1 MPRSAPA
8 TPHKTPAPAADRT
21 TLRRCRSRLTS
32 LTHQTTSSLP
42 RRGAWRAAA
51 YSPSCTCT
59 NTSASCVPAV
69 SRSRIPLSLQKANT
83 PQLSLPPPRP
93 GGPAPQRDIPSISP
107 SSLDPR
113 RRRRAAED
121 SRSSPRRG
129 QREWDQA
136 PASKRRG
143 TAPGRGFGVRLPV
156 ELGGGTE
163 RTLPGRNT
171 IPFRAALASDGSL
184 VELEVTA

>member
-32 LTHQTTSSLP
+32 LSHRTSSSLP

-69 SRSRIPLSLQKANT
+69 SRSRIPLSLQKAKHSSAFT
-83 PQLSLPPPRP
+83 SAATAGRSSSAARYSPISASPP
-93 GGPAPQRDIPSISP
+93 
-107 SSLDPR
+107 DP
-113 RRRRAAED
+113 RRRRAAEA
-121 SRSSPRRG
+121 SRSSPRRS
-129 QREWDQA
+129 QRQRDQA
-136 PASKRRG
+136 PALKKRAA
-143 TAPGRGFGVRLPV
+143 APGREFGVRSARRV
-156 ELGGGTE
+156 GRGGAQ
-163 RTLPGRNT
+163 RTLPRLNT
-171 IPFRAALASDGSL
+171 IPFRATLASDGSL
-184 VELEVTA
+184 VELGVTA